1 MYVSSASNASASA
14 GVAKYP
20 PISSAGP
27 RVHSTW
33 SSTCWALTASA
44 VTRRGTAKP
53 FARRAGLG
61 PSDRA
66 PVTGAPAGRADKAAG
81 SFLPVLA
88 IGVFPSTPQSR
99 RRCGS
104 VLRVRQPGLPCQMK
118 PTTDCGDAT
127 HNAQDLVGYPQVVD
141 RVRTGP
147 RREMHVFF
155 RARRTASAPSF
166 PCPQVVV
173 RRRPLSQAPGVQ
185 MKTLTEFSGTLI
197 RMAARAEAMA
207 RKALPPELTRI
218 APPPVVSEGV
228 TAKPNENASPV
239 LVDPGG
245 DSPTESA
252 SLGLAEQA
260 AGVGDSVVGA
270 SEEPHLEKPGEAGT
284 SEDEVQPGAHEEED
298 REEAVADQDLSGQGS
313 PQMRATPGGAKPSEV
328 NADEE
333 GQPKGELEAEN
344 SAVKEILDKAVSD
357 ATGTTAERLERL
369 REALKAVG
377 RQADRVRLVRVF
389 GSEEEVPGAKKIG
402 EHQYVVDLM
411 PQSMKQSFER
421 DERGARRGPRRP
433 SGGGKKGAEG
443 SLEGSFSMESVMQD
457 RRSEA
462 GRRREALSP
471 SAISRGGPWS
481 ASPAP
486 SA

>member
-1 MYVSSASNASASA
+1 
-14 GVAKYP
+14 
-20 PISSAGP
+20 
-27 RVHSTW
+27 
-33 SSTCWALTASA
+33 
-44 VTRRGTAKP
+44 
-53 FARRAGLG
+53 
-61 PSDRA
+61 
-66 PVTGAPAGRADKAAG
+66 
-81 SFLPVLA
+81 
-88 IGVFPSTPQSR
+88 
-99 RRCGS
+99 
-104 VLRVRQPGLPCQMK
+104 
-118 PTTDCGDAT
+118 
-127 HNAQDLVGYPQVVD
+127 
-141 RVRTGP
+141 
-147 RREMHVFF
+147 
-155 RARRTASAPSF
+155 
-166 PCPQVVV
+166 
-173 RRRPLSQAPGVQ
+173 

-197 RMAARAEAMA
+197 RMAARAEAAA

-228 TAKPNENASPV
+228 TAKPNENASAV

-245 DSPTESA
+245 DSPTDSA

-260 AGVGDSVVGA
+260 AGAGDAVVGA
-270 SEEPHLEKPGEAGT
+270 SEEPHLEKAGEAGT

-298 REEAVADQDLSGQGS
+298 REEALADQDLSGQGS

-344 SAVKEILDKAVSD
+344 SAVKEILDKAVSE

-457 RRSEA
+457 RRSERSGPGGG
-462 GRRREALSP
+462 GRG
-471 SAISRGGPWS
+471 RGGPGGGRGPGGRPGPGGGRGGRPGGGGGGR
-481 ASPAP
+481 AGGGGRGPGGGPKPGGAAKP
-486 SA
+486 